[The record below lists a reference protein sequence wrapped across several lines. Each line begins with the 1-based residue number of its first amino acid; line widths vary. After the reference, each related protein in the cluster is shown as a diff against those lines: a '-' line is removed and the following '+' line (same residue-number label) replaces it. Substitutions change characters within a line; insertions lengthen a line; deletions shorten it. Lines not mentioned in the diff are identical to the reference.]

1 MELISRRGILFF
13 EKPINLD
20 LALNIFLCNI
30 FFAGCS
36 KSNVNVS
43 DHTAARESF
52 PQTRTKGDKSG
63 TKRVSASVSEQMA
76 TH

>member
-20 LALNIFLCNI
+20 LALNIFYVI
-30 FFAGCS
+30 FSPLAAQ
-36 KSNVNVS
+36 KSVCVS
-43 DHTAARESF
+43 DHIAARESF